1 MYHSCSIKEHRQS
14 VTEII
19 WLFQLLKHWALK
31 GNVFFWIGFP
41 LVSHPVWVL
50 MAIRSFLTSIIDLRQ
65 ADAIPKT
72 RKMELSVHFQGV
84 QRIDRSRVNGDW
96 VGGWGQM
103 VYYWGKAGR
112 FQAKNTW
119 VGIVLPDT
127 LEGKPKTGGDWGSAF
142 HLESSR
148 LFLTWSSKSMC
159 LMIECEQNIFIFNKP
174 CVLKICNFFGLKHV
188 ALFCADKSRSG

>member
-112 FQAKNTW
+112 FQAKNTC
-119 VGIVLPDT
+119 VGI
-127 LEGKPKTGGDWGSAF
+127 
-142 HLESSR
+142 
-148 LFLTWSSKSMC
+148 
-159 LMIECEQNIFIFNKP
+159 
-174 CVLKICNFFGLKHV
+174 
-188 ALFCADKSRSG
+188 ALFCADKSGSGWKMQDRWTMICTRTQYNFLLESAIHELQIISSCKYPLVWNWQVIEIC